1 MIQMASSIWWWIEKG
16 PRRAHVEVYEA
27 IKGSTI
33 RFTCLIYGMH
43 DYYSRLVCSIADYL
57 VNKER

>member
-1 MIQMASSIWWWIEKG
+1 
-16 PRRAHVEVYEA
+16 VYEG

-33 RFTCLIYGMH
+33 RFTGLIYGMH
-43 DYYSRLVCSIADYL
+43 DYYSRLVCSIAGCL